1 MDTVLPLLLGYGLG
15 SLPLG
20 YLVANRTKGIDL
32 RRVGSGNVGAAN
44 VYRTAG
50 LGVAAIVVFVDVL
63 KGASSVFFAARFATG
78 VADPVA
84 AGVGAII
91 GHIFPV
97 WLRFHGGKGVA
108 TACGVFWM
116 LAPLATAIAASVF
129 VVVVWLTRYVSLGSV
144 IATAALPPL
153 AWATD
158 RSVPVVVGAVMSAL
172 VILRRHRANLSRLH
186 QGTEPKFQTRVSDAS
201 TGPRT
206 TPRAR

>member
-1 MDTVLPLLLGYGLG
+1 MDSVLPILLGYGVG

-20 YLVANRTKGIDL
+20 YLVANRAKGIDL

-50 LGVAAIVVFVDVL
+50 LAAAIIVVLVDVA

-84 AGVGAII
+84 AGVAAII
-91 GHIFPV
+91 GHVYPV

-116 LAPLATAIAASVF
+116 LAPLATAVSATLF
-129 VVVVWLTRYVSLGSV
+129 VVVVWVTRYVSLGSV
-144 IATAALPPL
+144 IATVALPPL
-153 AWATD
+153 AWWTGK
-158 RSVPVVVGAVMSAL
+158 SVAVVVGSVVAAV
-172 VILRRHRANLSRLH
+172 VIVQRHRANIGRLQ
-186 QGTEPKFQTRVSDAS
+186 QGVERRL
-201 TGPRT
+201 GR
-206 TPRAR
+206 